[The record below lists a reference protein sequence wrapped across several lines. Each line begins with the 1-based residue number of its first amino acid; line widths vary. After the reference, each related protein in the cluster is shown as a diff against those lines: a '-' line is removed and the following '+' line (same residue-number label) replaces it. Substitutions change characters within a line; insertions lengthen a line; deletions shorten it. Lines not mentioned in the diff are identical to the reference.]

1 MEAQAITRHIRQS
14 PRKIKVVL
22 DEIRG
27 AKFEVALNYLH
38 FSKAKA
44 ASQIE
49 KTLRSAYHNLIV
61 EAKDLTVK
69 TENLFVKECFANGG
83 PHMKRFRAASM
94 GRISRLNK
102 PTAHITIV
110 VSDKKDQ
117 GERFWDKKH
126 IQLVLDCKLIRIGDQ
141 PGFQVRV
148 LLLDLKKI

>member
-14 PRKIKVVL
+14 PRKIKVIL

-27 AKFEVALNYLH
+27 AKFEEALNYLH

-61 EAKDLTVK
+61 QAKDITVNN
-69 TENLFVKECFANGG
+69 EDLIVKECFANAG

-102 PTAHITIV
+102 PTAHLTIV
-110 VSDKKDQ
+110 VSDNKN
-117 GERFWDKKH
+117 
-126 IQLVLDCKLIRIGDQ
+126 
-141 PGFQVRV
+141 
-148 LLLDLKKI
+148 

>member
-27 AKFEVALNYLH
+27 AKFEAALNYLH
-38 FSKAKA
+38 FSNAKA

-61 EAKDLTVK
+61 QAKDNDVN
-69 TENLFVKECFANGG
+69 TEALFVKECFANSG

-102 PTAHITIV
+102 PTAHLKIV
-110 VSDKKDQ
+110 VSDKKN
-117 GERFWDKKH
+117 
-126 IQLVLDCKLIRIGDQ
+126 
-141 PGFQVRV
+141 
-148 LLLDLKKI
+148 